1 MRLFLA
7 VNLPDETRDAVFAAA
22 APMRAAAPGVAWV
35 RPHLLHVTL
44 KFLGETPEAAA
55 DGVRRAAE
63 AVALGSAPFEVHLR
77 GAGAFPNF
85 RRPRVVWIGIEPAAP
100 MARLAAGLDAACAA
114 LGFAREERPF
124 AAHLT
129 LGRVKRELGRGEG
142 VALERAGGAVA
153 LEVGVAVRS
162 IDVMRSE
169 LSAQGPTYTRLA
181 RAALGGAA

>member
-1 MRLFLA
+1 
-7 VNLPDETRDAVFAAA
+7 
-22 APMRAAAPGVAWV
+22 VAWV

-44 KFLGETPEAAA
+44 KFLGETPEAAL
-55 DGVRRAAE
+55 DTVVRAAE
-63 AVALGSAPFEVHLR
+63 SVAFQSAAFDVHLR

-100 MARLAAGLDAACAA
+100 MSRLAAGLEAACAA
-114 LGFAREERPF
+114 HGFAREERPF

-142 VALERAGGAVA
+142 VALELMGAATA
-153 LEVGVAVRS
+153 LETGVAVRS

-169 LSAQGPTYTRLA
+169 LSTRGPTYTCLA
-181 RAALGGAA
+181 RATLAGAI